1 MYDMLHEIGGIER
14 LMCTHAKFLL
24 SAGYRVKLLFGSID
38 KNLLS
43 NEIYKG
49 LEIEEYGP
57 KINEPTLKLLGSII
71 FKNKLK
77 QIIQSDDV
85 IIAYSFPINAAV
97 RGFNNLKITYLNHYP
112 NFLYLP
118 IKERWTWANNLT
130 RKIAFFYS
138 LFLGPI
144 TKYYDKKYIKKC
156 NFVFANS
163 NFTKRRLDPLYEI
176 NGLVS
181 YPPVNSIFKP
191 LISNNTLDKFQIK
204 GPYLFSSGRIIP
216 DKRFDLLLEAYA
228 KSKQQIPLIISGK
241 GSELNNLNRLAE
253 QLSIK
258 DKVKF
263 VGFVTTEELQNLYSS
278 AQCYVMP
285 TPEEDFGLTTAE
297 AISCGSPLIVWDDDG
312 GSCEQC
318 IDGIN
323 GYKAKPYDTLNMANK
338 IDQCISDKFKQSH
351 EKEIKESSYKF
362 SEEGQRSV
370 FLIAIKEV
378 LNKK

>member
-1 MYDMLHEIGGIER
+1 
-14 LMCTHAKFLL
+14 
-24 SAGYRVKLLFGSID
+24 
-38 KNLLS
+38 
-43 NEIYKG
+43 
-49 LEIEEYGP
+49 
-57 KINEPTLKLLGSII
+57 
-71 FKNKLK
+71 
-77 QIIQSDDV
+77 
-85 IIAYSFPINAAV
+85 
-97 RGFNNLKITYLNHYP
+97 
-112 NFLYLP
+112 
-118 IKERWTWANNLT
+118 
-130 RKIAFFYS
+130 
-138 LFLGPI
+138 
-144 TKYYDKKYIKKC
+144 
-156 NFVFANS
+156 
-163 NFTKRRLDPLYEI
+163 
-176 NGLVS
+176 
-181 YPPVNSIFKP
+181 